1 MLLVLYDKI
10 GVGETVNRKE
20 AIALLSE
27 LGANQLVN
35 PNFVLIEERKPSVYQ
50 LKIRGDYCLQEIRL
64 YLKNRFSMNENNNYL
79 IIYTA

>member
-1 MLLVLYDKI
+1 VWGKL
-10 GVGETVNRKE
+10 NRKE

-50 LKIRGDYCLQEIRL
+50 LKIKGIIAFRKLDYISRIGFQ
-64 YLKNRFSMNENNNYL
+64 
-79 IIYTA
+79 